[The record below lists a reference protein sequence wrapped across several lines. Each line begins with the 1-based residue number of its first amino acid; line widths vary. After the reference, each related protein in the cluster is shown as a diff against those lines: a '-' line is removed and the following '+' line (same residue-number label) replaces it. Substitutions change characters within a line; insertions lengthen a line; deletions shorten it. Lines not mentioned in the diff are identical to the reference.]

1 MYSHGYNW
9 REEPEGTRVSSIL
22 LLLVFVAAA
31 IFLVGMVVMTPWD
44 DGPPT
49 PTTEVQVPPPPPAE
63 GAPAPSVEQA
73 APAQ

>member
-1 MYSHGYNW
+1 VYSHGYNW

-44 DGPPT
+44 DGPTT
-49 PTTEVQVPPPPPAE
+49 PTTEVQVPLPPPAE
-63 GAPAPSVEQA
+63 GAPAQSVEQA